1 MRASSMNGQDERYLN
16 PSCRVSS
23 RVIIQW
29 KPPNNVWS
37 LRYKS
42 QRLKAL
48 LAADVHKIKLMCFFF
63 FSGKEPVSFES
74 TDHEK
79 CFSVSMGARE
89 NVRIQIGPGTKLL
102 FFSSIEKC
110 NKQKLFHNHST
121 HSFENGLD
129 NDQRNPSCIT
139 KKISMG
145 CDLSEFLATVQ
156 LIYPSPR
163 SCFLDMIVLCFMD
176 DMWLKLVQMR
186 NADTDCPIWIWI
198 NTQKCFEHYL
208 LFYRE
213 YSIIR
218 LSVTKHQN
226 MHSRYFIVVRWKIWM
241 LASYQTWREKGW
253 LLQVVR
259 KTQRTK

>member
-29 KPPNNVWS
+29 KPLNNVWS

-63 FSGKEPVSFES
+63 FFFRKEPVSFES

-102 FFSSIEKC
+102 FFSSIEKW
-110 NKQKLFHNHST
+110 NKQKLFHTHST

-129 NDQRNPSCIT
+129 NDQRNPSALLRRYPWGVT
-139 KKISMG
+139 WR
-145 CDLSEFLATVQ
+145 EFLATVQ

-176 DMWLKLVQMR
+176 DMWLKLVQMER
-186 NADTDCPIWIWI
+186 R
-198 NTQKCFEHYL
+198 H
-208 LFYRE
+208 
-213 YSIIR
+213 R
-218 LSVTKHQN
+218 LPNLNMDQYTEMLWTLSSV
-226 MHSRYFIVVRWKIWM
+226 
-241 LASYQTWREKGW
+241 L
-253 LLQVVR
+253 
-259 KTQRTK
+259 